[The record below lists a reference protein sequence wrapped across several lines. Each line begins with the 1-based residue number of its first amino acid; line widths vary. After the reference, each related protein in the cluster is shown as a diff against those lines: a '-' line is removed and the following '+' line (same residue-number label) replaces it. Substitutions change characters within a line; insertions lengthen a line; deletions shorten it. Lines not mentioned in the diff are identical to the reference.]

1 MRDREQ
7 IRRVF
12 EVAGTIRGTA
22 RELGAG
28 RNTVRRALDPDHEHV
43 TLADRF
49 EPAVRDVLSDYPRL
63 TVRQVG
69 DIIEWPGSRRA
80 LSELVRR
87 VRAEILEREHEE
99 QNLNRINAGTL
110 NAGRIA
116 TVGRVTAGRVTIGRT
131 THGDQAQGAVHAA

>member
-7 IRRVF
+7 IRRMF

-28 RNTVRRALDPDHEHV
+28 RNTVRRALDPDREHI

-49 EPAVRDVLSDYPRL
+49 EPAVRDVLADYPRL

-69 DIIEWPGSRRA
+69 EIVEWPGSRRA
-80 LSELVRR
+80 LSDLVRT
-87 VRAEILEREHEE
+87 VRTEIIERDHED
-99 QNLNRINAGTL
+99 LNRITAGS
-110 NAGRIA
+110 I
-116 TVGRVTAGRVTIGRT
+116 TVGRLTTVGRITAGRVSVRRPTDADPT
-131 THGDQAQGAVHAA
+131 PAAVHAA